1 MSWLYT
7 KTQTNWSIRRVAR
20 AMRDTKA
27 AVSEAPPWIGMEA
40 LEARLLLSG
49 SVAGSNSANEPIPDG
64 GNGTYG
70 NWAYTSISISGAPAG
85 AVVTDVDV
93 AYLIHHAYAGDLQ
106 IDVDVQNSTSTIR
119 IRDREGAEQDNPSET
134 VNGIDVFDGLNPN
147 RTWYL
152 YARDGQALDAGYID
166 DWNITVHYDVPTQ
179 LPGMPTGLDPA
190 NSEVIPNLTPTLDWN
205 SASYADT
212 YEVNISQSPYGGAN
226 IVYTQS
232 GITSSSHTVPSGVLV
247 NGTQYRWD
255 VTAVNSAGEVTSDNA
270 YFQTA
275 AASPSV
281 PVHVAPSSNGTTD
294 GPSVTFRWNQTAN
307 ATKYELYVRDLTTDE
322 LSEYTI
328 NGGSTTQKTLTLIE
342 GRRYR
347 WNMQAFNG
355 STGSGYSNPW
365 EFDVNDT
372 LPTTYSIT
380 PNPATVNEN
389 DGSHSFTVMRSG
401 NLQAETVYVSTT
413 QDQGYINSG
422 DYSGLLNQSV
432 AFSLNQTQI
441 TVTVSITN
449 DATVENNET
458 FGLIAQRNFNDPIS
472 TYLAKTTFTIIDNDS
487 PSSVTYDR
495 NTAVQYAQQFA
506 NFVGSDG
513 YFWEWPD
520 ISASNPAYL
529 GSGQP
534 VPTGSGIDGGVGDDC
549 AHFVSLSIG
558 SESHQHGG
566 GLAVPNTTGTNAYGI
581 PSAQG
586 LTTWLLDNYADAVAS
601 VSSLSLGDVIAY
613 DWESDGHV
621 DHVSLYTGSSQIA
634 AHSQSRLNYVW
645 NGYQTVYPNFQA
657 IFVHIR
663 DSAPVITGDLS
674 GDGYVGIEDL
684 STILSVWNQNAT
696 PGDLLAGDPSGD
708 GFVGIEDLNIVL
720 GNWNAGTPPMAEVR
734 IEQPVNRDAVIVAG
748 MSESTMREDAEPMV
762 TSPVITTQQRTAGI
776 HSAEA
781 ASDSVRDRRR
791 RSHLPDRDLGLNTR
805 AGLAAWT
812 QNQGRPVRTA
822 PGDQDYV
829 PWSLRPDETRS
840 PLGLWE
846 ETTTT

>member
-1 MSWLYT
+1 
-7 KTQTNWSIRRVAR
+7 VE
-20 AMRDTKA
+20 
-27 AVSEAPPWIGMEA
+27 V
-40 LEARLLLSG
+40 LEPRLLLSG
-49 SVAGSNSANEPIPDG
+49 SITGSNSANEPIPDG
-64 GNGTYG
+64 GNDTYG
-70 NWAYTSISISGAPAG
+70 NWAFTSISISGAPAG

-93 AYLIHHAYAGDLQ
+93 EYLIHHAYAGDLQ
-106 IDVDVQNSTSTIR
+106 IDVDVQNNDATIR
-119 IRDREGAEQDNPSET
+119 IRDREGAEQDNPSAT
-134 VNGIDVFDGLNPN
+134 LNGIDVFDDLNPN

-190 NSEVIPNLTPTLDWN
+190 NSDAISDLTPTLDWN
-205 SASYADT
+205 SASNADT
-212 YEVNISQSPYGGAN
+212 YEVNISQYPYGGAN

-232 GITSSSHTVPSGVLV
+232 GITSSSHAVPSGVLV

-270 YFQTA
+270 YFQTVVA
-275 AASPSV
+275 APSV

-328 NGGSTTQKTLTLIE
+328 IGGSTTQKTLALIE

-380 PNPATVNEN
+380 PNPATVNED
-389 DGSHSFTVMRSG
+389 DGSQSFTVTRSG
-401 NLQAETVYVSTT
+401 GLPTETVYVSTT
-413 QDQGYINSG
+413 QDQGYTNSG

-432 AFSLNQTQI
+432 AFALNQTQK
-441 TVTVSITN
+441 TLTVSITN
-449 DATVENNET
+449 DTTVENNEA
-458 FGLIAQRNFNDPIS
+458 FGLIAQRHSSDPIS

-487 PSSVTYDR
+487 PNSVTYDR

-586 LTTWLLDNYADAVAS
+586 LTTWLLDNYADAVVS

-613 DWESDGHV
+613 DWESDGHI
-621 DHVSLYTGSSQIA
+621 DHVSLYTGNSQIA
-634 AHSQSRLNYVW
+634 AHSASRLNYAW
-645 NGYQTVYPNFQA
+645 NGYQTTYPSLQA
-657 IFVHIR
+657 TFVHIR
-663 DSAPVITGDLS
+663 DSAPVITGDMNS
-674 GDGYVGIEDL
+674 
-684 STILSVWNQNAT
+684 
-696 PGDLLAGDPSGD
+696 D

-720 GNWNAGTPPMAEVR
+720 GNWNQAVTPGDLLFGDPTGDGFVGIGDLNVVLGNWNAGTPPLAEVR
-734 IEQPVNRDAVIVAG
+734 IDQSVGQATVDVAER
-748 MSESTMREDAEPMV
+748 SESIMREDIEPVASSSGM
-762 TSPVITTQQRTAGI
+762 TRQRPSNGTRLAV
-776 HSAEA
+776 A
-781 ASDSVRDRRR
+781 ASNTLQARDHCGHR
-791 RSHLPDRDLGLNTR
+791 PDRNPSHSTR
-805 AGLAAWT
+805 AGLAVWT
-812 QNQGRPVRTA
+812 QMQRRLNRNG
-822 PGDQDYV
+822 PGDQGHT
-829 PWSLRPDETRS
+829 PWSLRLDETRS
-840 PLGLWE
+840 ELGLWE
-846 ETTTT
+846 EGSIT